1 MGLLKTRLG
10 GMMFLQYAIWGVWLP
25 VLSIYLMTPTEEG
38 GLGFTGEQLGWLM
51 GAAASIGAITAPF
64 ICSLAD
70 RHFSAERFLAFLLFT
85 GGIVKFTTAF
95 QESYTAWLFLS
106 IVYSILY
113 MPTLSLTN
121 SIAFAHLK
129 DAEKEFPKV
138 RVWGTIGWIAASWLF
153 PMIYLQ
159 TDLKFTAM
167 PPFLV
172 GTDLPDVTAR
182 LAGALKI
189 SGIVA
194 ILYAIFCFRLP
205 HTPPKKEGVETI
217 AVAKAFGLLKN
228 KSILYIVIASLPISI
243 IHQIYFIEAGPYLTK
258 SIGLATSSVGPAMTV
273 GQFAEI
279 GVLALLGFFLK
290 NFGFRVTLLMGG
302 MGYVLRYAIW
312 GLVAMSD
319 DVGTMGTTIAIISQG
334 LHGFCYACFFAA
346 AYIYVDRMASDDI
359 RNSAQAVFG
368 IIILG
373 IGPIFSGFV
382 MSKLI
387 IWFGNGEV
395 VTNFSGL
402 WFALSA
408 VALITTIFLWIVFRD
423 ESQETPQAD
432 IHAKAEA
439 AADMV

>member
-1 MGLLKTRLG
+1 MGFLKTRLG
-10 GMMFLQYAIWGVWLP
+10 VMMFLQYAIWGVWLP
-25 VLSIYLMTPTEEG
+25 VLSIYLMAPVDEG
-38 GLGFTGEQLGWLM
+38 GLEFTGAQLGVLM
-51 GAAASIGAITAPF
+51 GLAASLGAVTAPF

-106 IVYSILY
+106 IAYSILF
-113 MPTLSLTN
+113 MPTLSLSN

-129 DAEKEFPKV
+129 DSEKEFPYV
-138 RVWGTIGWIAASWLF
+138 RVWGTVGWIAASWLF

-159 TDLKFTAM
+159 SDLKFTIM

-194 ILYAIFCFRLP
+194 VLYALFCFRLP
-205 HTPPKKEGVETI
+205 HTPPKKEGVESI
-217 AVAKAFGLLKN
+217 AVAKAFGLLKYR
-228 KSILYIVIASLPISI
+228 SILFVVIASLPISI
-243 IHQIYFIEAGPYLTK
+243 IHQIYFIEAGPYLTE
-258 SIGLATSSVGPAMTV
+258 SVGLATSSVGPAMTV
-273 GQFAEI
+273 GQFAEV

-290 NFGFRVTLLMGG
+290 NFGFRATLMMGG
-302 MGYVLRYAIW
+302 MGYVLRYGIW
-312 GLVAMSD
+312 GIIAMSD
-319 DVGTMGTTIAIISQG
+319 NVGTLGTTIAIISQG

-346 AYIYVDRMASDDI
+346 AYIYVDRIAADDI
-359 RNSAQAVFG
+359 RHSAQAVFG

-373 IGPIFSGFV
+373 IGPIFSGAA
-382 MSKLI
+382 MSQLTKMFGDGSI
-387 IWFGNGEV
+387 I
-395 VTNFSGL
+395 TNFSGM

-408 VALITTIFLWIVFRD
+408 VALVTTILLWIAFRD
-423 ESQETPQAD
+423 EGQDTPEAD
-432 IHAKAEA
+432 TFAEA
-439 AADMV
+439 EATADMA